1 MHESVVLRLFFPS
14 MASCIPPVRPA
25 ADGGLSGHSCFSV
38 SFSVSR
44 ADQSF
49 IEEKALMQL
58 NDIVKFDDKGLIP
71 AIIQHY
77 ETGQVLMVGYMNE
90 ESLGVTLREK
100 KACFW
105 SRSRQKLWLKGETSG
120 NVLHVKEIRTDCDA
134 DALLVKCDPV
144 GPTCHT
150 NETSCF
156 YRKVDF
162 SGAITLDGD
171 GVAKE

>member
-1 MHESVVLRLFFPS
+1 MNL
-14 MASCIPPVRPA
+14 
-25 ADGGLSGHSCFSV
+25 
-38 SFSVSR
+38 
-44 ADQSF
+44 
-49 IEEKALMQL
+49 K
-58 NDIVKFDDKGLIP
+58 DIIKLDKDGLIC
-71 AIIQHY
+71 AVIQDH

-90 ESLGVTLREK
+90 ESLGITLREK

-120 NVLHVKEIRTDCDA
+120 NVLEVLEVRTDCDA
-134 DALLVKCDPV
+134 DALVLQCKPA

-156 YRKVDF
+156 YRLVGGD
-162 SGAITLDGD
+162 GEITLAGD